1 MRNKDYH
8 IYFLLL
14 ILFFYPDAYGF
25 ASKIPADEDEMKI
38 KIDSLLH
45 EDSLHRLSEVKNNLK
60 RATEFLNY
68 LGLDSAI
75 SYAQRITAY
84 DVNMVPAEIIAEA
97 YYIIGKSNR
106 ILGNNDLALK
116 NYWITIQKLRYVNG
130 FGCRSE
136 VNQELGHMYYQL
148 GHLIK
153 AVDKFEDAY
162 WIEVERNDIYKQ
174 IELLKIIVVLYRE
187 TDNLSQSVQFQ
198 KKLMRLYTLHDN
210 QKAFQLMKELSND
223 YIQLDSFQAAV
234 NLQIQI
240 FEHERKKG
248 NLKGQFQSLLEQ
260 LKIFYAIP
268 DFDQFL
274 NRGVQQFNV
283 LYKRQNKKTLTPEIL
298 EIKAKELMYFGHFY
312 KFWADLNP
320 PEDYYNAIIYYDSA
334 LRIFNKIEQE
344 EQVIST
350 QLSLAEVFFN
360 LENFRGC
367 IDYCEAT
374 LDKLTEK
381 RDYHVLLKTY
391 DLLARSYQELDRY
404 KLAYQAREKYLAY
417 KDTIH
422 YQQYTALNEILVS
435 ETEEKEKLVF
445 QNLEQFLQ
453 QELDT
458 LNEALLRLDIENY
471 RRKNELL
478 ITETSLKNAII
489 DNQQLKQQQDSQAF
503 ELYRQRLTSEMN
515 ENQISMLQSEMKKRE
530 LELKNKQQEQALRD
544 QQIEV
549 LEQEKKLKEAELQ
562 KSEAQRIILILSIT
576 ISMIILIFV
585 IFGYYNIKRSKEKIA
600 SKNKLIEVNNQKLK
614 ELNEEKNRLIRIVA
628 HDLKNPLTSAL
639 SLAEML
645 KSRFTLLSREETQ
658 SLSLIRR
665 SLRRMYDMVNKIL
678 DIKAIDAE
686 NLNIEFEAVNVQQ
699 VLNYLI
705 ELFRNKAEKKHIQLH
720 SDLEEVYAMVDRNYF
735 IQIIENLLSNALKF
749 SDKGKSIHIQA
760 MNFEDKCR
768 IMITDHGPG
777 FSQLDLSNLFK
788 ENQLLSA
795 QPTDGESSN
804 GLGLSIV
811 KKFVDIMGG
820 RVWCESKIGQG
831 ATFIVEFEKAL
842 IPV

>member
-1 MRNKDYH
+1 MRIKDYY

-14 ILFFYPDAYGF
+14 IICIAHGTNVLAIGI
-25 ASKIPADEDEMKI
+25 SADEDALKI
-38 KIDSLLH
+38 KIDSLIQ
-45 EDSLHRLSEVKNNLK
+45 EDSLKRLSEVKTDLK
-60 RATEFLNY
+60 KATEFLNY

-75 SYAQRITAY
+75 RYAQRITLY
-84 DVNMVPAEIIAEA
+84 DVNLVPADLIAEA

-116 NYWITIQKLRYVNG
+116 NYWTTIQKLRYVND

-148 GHLIK
+148 GHLNK

-162 WIEVERNDIYKQ
+162 RIEKERNDVYKQ
-174 IELLKIIVVLYRE
+174 IELLKIISILYRE
-187 TDNLSQSVQFQ
+187 MGDISKAVQVQ
-198 KKLMRLYTLHDN
+198 NKLLGLYTLHDN
-210 QKAFQLMKELSND
+210 QKAVQLMKELSGD
-223 YIQLDSFQAAV
+223 YFQLDSFDAAV

-240 FEHERKKG
+240 FENERKNG
-248 NLKGQFQSLLEQ
+248 NLEGQFQSLLNQ
-260 LKIFYAIP
+260 LKIFAEIP
-268 DFDQFL
+268 DFDQFY
-274 NRGVQQFNV
+274 NRGIQQFNI
-283 LYKRQNKKTLTPEIL
+283 LYNRQNKKTLTPQIM
-298 EIKAKELMYFGHFY
+298 EIKAEELTYFGHFY
-312 KFWADLNP
+312 KYWGDLNP
-320 PEDYYNAIIYYDSA
+320 PSDYYNALIYYDSA
-334 LRIFNKIEQE
+334 LQIFNRFKLQD
-344 EQVIST
+344 QAALT
-350 QLSLAEVFFN
+350 QLSMAEVYFN
-360 LENFRGC
+360 LENFRGS
-367 IDYCEAT
+367 IDYCESA
-374 LDKLTEK
+374 LDILTQNHE
-381 RDYHVLLKTY
+381 YQVLLKAY
-391 DLLARSYQELDRY
+391 DLLARSYEELDRY
-404 KLAYQAREKYLAY
+404 KWAYQARAKYLAY
-417 KDTIH
+417 KDTIYH
-422 YQQYTALNEILVS
+422 QQYKALNEVLINTS
-435 ETEEKEKLVF
+435 KEKEKLVF

-489 DNQQLKQQQDSQAF
+489 DNQYLKQQQDSQAF
-503 ELYRQRLTSEMN
+503 ELYKQRLTSEMN
-515 ENQISMLQSEMKKRE
+515 ENEISMLQSEMKKRE

-562 KSEAQRIILILSIT
+562 KSEAQRIILVLSIA
-576 ISMIILIFV
+576 ISLIILIFV
-585 IFGYYNIKRSKEKIA
+585 ISGYYNIKRSKEKIA
-600 SKNKLIEVNNQKLK
+600 SKNKLIEVNNRKLK

-645 KSRFTLLSREETQ
+645 KAKFSLLSPEETH

-665 SLRRMYDMVNKIL
+665 SLRRMYEMISKIL

-699 VLNYLI
+699 VLNYLL
-705 ELFRNKAEKKHIQLH
+705 EMFRNKADQKQINVISNIQ
-720 SDLEEVYAMVDRNYF
+720 EVYAMVDRNYF

-749 SDKGKSIHIQA
+749 SDKGKSIQIQA
-760 MNFEDKCR
+760 LDTEDKCR
-768 IMITDHGPG
+768 IIIKDFGPG
-777 FSQLDLSNLFK
+777 ISQIDLTDLFK
-788 ENQLLSA
+788 ENKPLSA

-804 GLGLSIV
+804 GMGLSIV

-820 RVWCESKIGQG
+820 KVWCESKIGQG
-831 ATFIVEFEKAL
+831 AKFIVEFEKAL
-842 IPV
+842 IPA